1 MCSINIDNTKE
12 SYIQVLQ
19 ATHGDALILRCN
31 KSNKRGVIVIDGGPS
46 IMSQKVCP

>member
-19 ATHGDALILRCN
+19 ANHGDVSPSLFEGTG
-31 KSNKRGVIVIDGGPS
+31 RGE
-46 IMSQKVCP
+46 SQVEADVC